1 MKLNWQFTTVIL
13 ITIITLCAIALMIIT
28 IPITISIP
36 LVIAITTFLWYRSGR
51 LWSFYY
57 SIISKSSEQI
67 KSDSLDFV
75 KWEKIAFNNCDLLE
89 KDLFASLFRFEIE
102 YLRNK
107 IIKNKNLFWGGDL
120 STTTTVE
127 KVKDD
132 PLKLKRVE
140 NSIKIIDHEKY
151 CIHSLKK
158 TYFGDFRFC
167 GIGLFLKSIW
177 YQLWKD
183 EDKGYTETKSETW
196 DK

>member
-1 MKLNWQFTTVIL
+1 MSLLNKFMKLNWQFTTVIL
-13 ITIITLCAIALMIIT
+13 ITIITLYAIALMIIT
-28 IPITISIP
+28 KRITISIP
-36 LVIAITTFLWYRSGR
+36 LVIAIITFLWYRSGR

-57 SIISKSSEQI
+57 FVLSQSSLEQI
-67 KSDSLDFV
+67 KLDPLDFG
-75 KWEKIAFNNCDLLE
+75 KWEEIAFKNCDLLQ
-89 KDLFASLFRFEIE
+89 KDLFVSLFRFEIE

-107 IIKNKNLFWGGDL
+107 IIKNKNLFWGGDS

-158 TYFGDFRFC
+158 AFFGDFLFC
-167 GIGLFLKSIW
+167 GIGLFFSLCVGSIR
-177 YQLWKD
+177 
-183 EDKGYTETKSETW
+183 
-196 DK
+196 

>member
-1 MKLNWQFTTVIL
+1 MSLLNKFMESSWQVFTGISTAAV
-13 ITIITLCAIALMIIT
+13 AIAII
-28 IPITISIP
+28 
-36 LVIAITTFLWYRSGR
+36 TFLWKRRGR

-107 IIKNKNLFWGGDL
+107 IINYKYLLWISDSSITKEKVIDDHLNLKW
-120 STTTTVE
+120 VE
-127 KVKDD
+127 K
-132 PLKLKRVE
+132 
-140 NSIKIIDHEKY
+140 SIKITDKEKF

-158 TYFGDFRFC
+158 AFFGDFLFC

>member
-1 MKLNWQFTTVIL
+1 MESSWQVFTGISTAAV
-13 ITIITLCAIALMIIT
+13 AIAII
-28 IPITISIP
+28 
-36 LVIAITTFLWYRSGR
+36 TFLWKRRGR
-51 LWSFYY
+51 LWIFYY
-57 SIISKSSEQI
+57 SIISKSIEQF
-67 KSDSLDFV
+67 KTDSLDFV
-75 KWEKIAFNNCDLLE
+75 KWEEIAFQNCDLLV
-89 KDLFASLFRFEIE
+89 KDLSGSLFRFEIE
-102 YLRNK
+102 YLRK
-107 IIKNKNLFWGGDL
+107 IIIGNKYLLCIGDS
-120 STTTTVE
+120 STTATVE

-140 NSIKIIDHEKY
+140 NSRKIIDHEKY

-183 EDKGYTETKSETW
+183 KDKGYTETKSETW

>member
-1 MKLNWQFTTVIL
+1 
-13 ITIITLCAIALMIIT
+13 MIIT
-28 IPITISIP
+28 KPITISIP
-36 LVIAITTFLWYRSGR
+36 LVIAIITFLWYRSGR

-57 SIISKSSEQI
+57 FVLSQSSLEQI
-67 KSDSLDFV
+67 KLDSLDFG
-75 KWEKIAFNNCDLLE
+75 KWEEIAFKNCDLLQ
-89 KDLFASLFRFEIE
+89 KDLFVSLFRFEIE

-107 IIKNKNLFWGGDL
+107 IIKNKNLFWGGDS

-140 NSIKIIDHEKY
+140 NSRKIIDHEKY

>member
-13 ITIITLCAIALMIIT
+13 ISIITLCAIALVIIT
-28 IPITISIP
+28 KPITISIP

-57 SIISKSSEQI
+57 SIISQSSEQI
-67 KSDSLDFV
+67 KLDSLNFV
-75 KWEKIAFNNCDLLE
+75 KWEEIAFKNCDLLE
-89 KDLFASLFRFEIE
+89 KDLFVSLFRFEIE

-107 IIKNKNLFWGGDL
+107 IIDNKYLLWISD
-120 STTTTVE
+120 SSTTVE
-127 KVKDD
+127 KVIDD
-132 PLKLKRVE
+132 HLNLKWVE
-140 NSIKIIDHEKY
+140 KSIKITDKEKF

-158 TYFGDFRFC
+158 AFFGDFRFC